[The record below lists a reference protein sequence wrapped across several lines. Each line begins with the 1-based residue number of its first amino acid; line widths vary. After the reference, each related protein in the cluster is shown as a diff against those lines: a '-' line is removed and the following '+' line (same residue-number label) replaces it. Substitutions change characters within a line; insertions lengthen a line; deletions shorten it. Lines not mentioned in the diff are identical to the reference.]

1 MTTISEFWK
10 NFKRNKM
17 GLIGLGII
25 VFFFL
30 MALLAPFISPYNPNQ
45 TNSGLFLSPP
55 NSQHLFGTNEIGQ
68 DLFSRNLY
76 GAQISLEV
84 GFAAA
89 AVTVIV
95 GLIIGLV
102 SGYFG
107 GILDEVLMRITDF
120 FLVIPSIV
128 FMIIISAFLGPS
140 LINVIF
146 VIGLLSW
153 PPTARVV
160 RSMVLSIREWPFV
173 EAARANNAGHFYIMF
188 RHIMPNV
195 IPIVFANATM
205 AISNAIFSQAALVFL
220 GVGDVNDISWGQ
232 IMHFALYSG
241 AISVGDW
248 WYIVPPGIFI
258 ILLILGFI
266 LLGYSFEEIFNPR
279 LRRV

>member
-1 MTTISEFWK
+1 MKSLNEFWK
-10 NFKRNKM
+10 DFKRNKM
-17 GLIGLGII
+17 GLVGLGII
-25 VFFFL
+25 IFFFL
-30 MALLAPFISPYNPNQ
+30 MAVLAPFISPYNPNQ
-45 TNSGLFLSPP
+45 TNPNLFLSPP
-55 NSQHLFGTNEIGQ
+55 SSQHLFGTNEIGQ
-68 DLFSRNLY
+68 DLLSRNIY

-95 GLIIGLV
+95 GLLIGLI

-107 GILDEVLMRITDF
+107 GIIDEILMRITDF

-128 FMIIISAFLGPS
+128 FMIIMSAFLGPS

-153 PPTARVV
+153 SPTARVV

-173 EAARANNAGHFYIMF
+173 EAARASNAGHFYIMF

-241 AISVGDW
+241 AISAGDW
-248 WYIVPPGIFI
+248 WYIVPPGVFI
-258 ILLILGFI
+258 IMLILGFI
-266 LLGYSFEEIFNPR
+266 LLGYSLEEIFNPR